1 MKPSEFRALREIE
14 AQNKTQ
20 QTTGEPSAVTEES
33 ADKPKLKKEKSILD
47 DNVQSMRKEGFFQSN
62 VKLITFIVCMA
73 IFLGSA
79 IIIPLVHFYGERTV
93 VKGEI
98 SMQLDDI
105 IAIAGKK
112 QYISWKD
119 FENYVHTDYSSGST
133 REHMYVISGTQY
145 VVMVSGPKSD
155 KNYPDTVIICDL
167 NNTSYFI
174 DLTVDNIQL
183 FLSGASS
190 TPTKYINLK
199 DVKEFVDIAIYLRWS
214 DFSDYKYTEKT
225 EASPDKQSMYIIRM
239 YAMEDAD
246 FSLWV
251 YGQKVVGAPEK
262 IILVD
267 NLDHNNFVD
276 LSDEEAATKFIE
288 KNILNK

>member
-14 AQNKTQ
+14 APKKA
-20 QTTGEPSAVTEES
+20 QTTDEPSAVTEES

-119 FENYVHTDYSSGST
+119 FDNYVHTDYSSGST
-133 REHMYVISGTQY
+133 REHMYMLLRGKSRIVATQRISTAMSADRIYVLDNGRIIGVGTHRELLSSCPIY
-145 VVMVSGPKSD
+145 REIADS
-155 KNYPDTVIICDL
+155 
-167 NNTSYFI
+167 
-174 DLTVDNIQL
+174 QL
-183 FLSGASS
+183 GGRKEGA
-190 TPTKYINLK
+190 
-199 DVKEFVDIAIYLRWS
+199 
-214 DFSDYKYTEKT
+214 
-225 EASPDKQSMYIIRM
+225 
-239 YAMEDAD
+239 
-246 FSLWV
+246 
-251 YGQKVVGAPEK
+251 
-262 IILVD
+262 
-267 NLDHNNFVD
+267 H
-276 LSDEEAATKFIE
+276 EEE
-288 KNILNK
+288 

>member
-1 MKPSEFRALREIE
+1 MKPSEIRALRELE
-14 AQNKTQ
+14 AQKKAQ
-20 QTTGEPSAVTEES
+20 QTADEPSAVTEES
-33 ADKPKLKKEKSILD
+33 VDKPKVKKGKSILD
-47 DNVQSMRKEGFFQSN
+47 DNVESMRKEGFFQSN
-62 VKLITFIVCMA
+62 VKLITFIICMA

-119 FENYVHTDYSSGST
+119 FDNYIYTDYSAGST
-133 REHMYVISGTQY
+133 REHMYTISGTQY

-183 FLSGASS
+183 FLSGTSV
-190 TPTKYINLK
+190 TPTKYIKLK
-199 DVKEFVDIAIYLRWS
+199 DVEELIDIAVYLRWS
-214 DFSDYKYTEKT
+214 DFSEYKYTEKT
-225 EASPDKQSMYIIRM
+225 EASPDKQSMYSIRM
-239 YAMEDAD
+239 YALEDAD
-246 FSLWV
+246 FSIWV
-251 YGQKVVGAPEK
+251 YGKKVVGAPEK
-262 IILVD
+262 VILID
-267 NLDHNNFVD
+267 DLDHRNFVD
-276 LSDEEAATKFIE
+276 ISDEDAAEKFIE
-288 KNILNK
+288 ENILNK